1 MNLDDLLAA
10 ANADD
15 PDARRTLEERFRTSQ
30 TLAVYGTLAPGEPN
44 HHVVA
49 PLGGVWTPGVVE
61 GDLVPVGWGATFG
74 FPAFWP
80 RPGGP
85 AVPVQVL
92 TSPRLPEAWARLDRF
107 EGEEYRRVL
116 VLVFLPGGDVTVANL
131 YAAASPGPEVG
142 DAAG

>member
-1 MNLDDLLAA
+1 MNVPELVAA
-10 ANADD
+10 ANAGDR
-15 PDARRTLEERFRTSQ
+15 DARRTLEERFGSSRA
-30 TLAVYGTLAPGEPN
+30 LAVYGTLAPGESN

-61 GDLVPVGWGATFG
+61 GDLIAVGWGATFG

-80 RPGGP
+80 RAGGP

-92 TSPRLPEAWARLDRF
+92 TSPRLPEAWPRLDRF

-116 VLVFLPGGDVTVANL
+116 VPVFLPGGDVTVANL